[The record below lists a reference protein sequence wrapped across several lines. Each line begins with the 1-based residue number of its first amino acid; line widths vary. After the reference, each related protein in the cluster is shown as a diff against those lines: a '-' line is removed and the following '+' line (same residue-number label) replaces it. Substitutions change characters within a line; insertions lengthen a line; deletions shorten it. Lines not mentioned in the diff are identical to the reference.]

1 MDNIFKFSYQE
12 SYLKNL
18 DDTPSRFRGVYGD
31 KGNLINVPKGERYN
45 IIQTEDVSVLASV
58 FQDNGLNVTPFVF
71 KDGEVIGIDVPMGE
85 RMSKVGDRQVSM
97 RLTIKNN
104 GTGVGYASAFVK
116 RLICTNGAVRTEFAK
131 DRMVK
136 IPHTKDYNIYLKIAQ
151 DSILT
156 FKSLL
161 QSFDEQDLLLDGTKL
176 DKIDLMFHLNK
187 WFFDFEF
194 PDSQKGK
201 MKFNE
206 FRLLLVEEPEKIKPI
221 DRYREL
227 MSALDRE
234 VGYNTE
240 LKLDLSMYTAYAA
253 VSNYLSRRVEKS
265 GSAAPIEIVQERAF
279 DKLSYFAVPTST
291 VVSQI
296 EEAVLV

>member
-1 MDNIFKFSYQE
+1 MNIFNFSYQE
-12 SYLKNL
+12 SNLLNL
-18 DDTPSRFRGVYGD
+18 DGSKSRFRGVYGD
-31 KGNLINVPKGERYN
+31 NGNLINVPKGERYN

-58 FQDNGLNVTPFVF
+58 FQENGLQVKPFVF

-104 GTGVGYASAFVK
+104 GTGVGYASAYVN
-116 RLICTNGAVRTEFAK
+116 RLICTNGAVRNEFAK

-136 IPHTKDYNIYLKIAQ
+136 IPHTKDYNVYLKLAQ

-156 FKSLL
+156 FKSLI
-161 QSFDEQDLLLDGTKL
+161 QSFDEQDLLLDNN
-176 DKIDLMFHLNK
+176 KIDKTQLMFHLNK
-187 WFFDFEF
+187 WFFDYEF

-201 MKFNE
+201 MTFNE
-206 FRLLLVEEPEKIKPI
+206 FRKYLYEDRSRIIPI
-221 DRYREL
+221 ARYDEL
-227 MSALDRE
+227 MAALDRE
-234 VGYNTE
+234 IKYNTE
-240 LKLDLSMYTAYAA
+240 LNLKQSAYTAYAA

-265 GSAAPIEIVQERAF
+265 GSGAPIEIVQERAF
-279 DKLSYFAVPTST
+279 EKLNYFSNVP
-291 VVSQI
+291 VQI